1 MESGTQKLQQ
11 GHFCCKGTNCEH
23 FLFCQCSTHDV
34 LQRQYWPT
42 LKVTASIPIHP
53 ELKRNSPERAR
64 AIAKSVEFSLR
75 SLAESI
81 SEARNR
87 WPSISTTSLDFENL
101 SISTANRAAQMAE
114 DAAQTLKELEAFV
127 QNLPR
132 KSDSRKYTDDFD
144 YSINGLKYSIS
155 YKLR

>member
-1 MESGTQKLQQ
+1 
-11 GHFCCKGTNCEH
+11 
-23 FLFCQCSTHDV
+23 
-34 LQRQYWPT
+34 
-42 LKVTASIPIHP
+42 
-53 ELKRNSPERAR
+53 
-64 AIAKSVEFSLR
+64 
-75 SLAESI
+75 
-81 SEARNR
+81 
-87 WPSISTTSLDFENL
+87 
-101 SISTANRAAQMAE
+101 MAE